1 MDHDSFVG
9 RGMERSTDRTV
20 FICDATPDSRV
31 VRDALVA
38 AGYAVLDVALSNLVA
53 RADIE
58 RPRVILIDADADGA
72 LDYVAQL
79 RDSLLDADD
88 IHVLFA
94 SNPDGVLASADDAR
108 HHEGSGM
115 YVRPIDVPALVW
127 QVGNLLGLPPGTAS
141 PAGRT
146 LPPSTT
152 RTSPHVTRLTDAPPS
167 LPPPSMRSAASFGPG
182 QDKAVTSRV
191 PTLSESS
198 AHATLAQTR
207 RFSPAEV
214 SPELRALL
222 AAAEEGMQDPGEYL
236 SATPSPEEEIES
248 VLPAELLAALDEPIE
263 EDDAEDELVGWP
275 RAEGASQSP
284 ERASSTGSR
293 EIGGPIDEGR
303 ASRSHSSSPD
313 EGRASRSHSRSPDEG
328 GASRSHSSSPDE
340 GGASRS
346 HSRSASDG
354 TSQVDP
360 PLDVSTHRSSL
371 GTNPPPAPDET
382 TEVPAL
388 SLQADIDPGPT
399 LPPTDNLDVFG
410 PTRSRELFPPAV
422 QREAIVSVV
431 AQAIAYRATGAMAFA
446 RTDGVRRITFREGD
460 FVAATSTSP
469 DESLVAFLG
478 IRGDVPRETLRR
490 LGNRFPACGR
500 HAGAALVA
508 RGYLRQDQMWLTLR
522 AHAEWLLGRVLELPD
537 ARLSVESEL
546 DAKSSGE
553 PSVFGG
559 SSGASVFVDVVRR
572 VISPADAVTRLG
584 GPDARVDAGDAPG
597 LLEECALD
605 SSDLDLVRASVGRS
619 LDDAL
624 GKAPEAGIAAILLA
638 LVHMGVVTI
647 HAAANANVASS
658 TSDDEA
664 LDDHALRE
672 RIRARLQLVEEG
684 DYFAVLGVPRNATG
698 YEIRRAFLE
707 LRRAFEPSRVST
719 STLADLYDDLRT
731 IVAVLE
737 EAYDILKD
745 SAQRERYRRAIE
757 MPGG

>member
-1 MDHDSFVG
+1 MDYDSLVG
-9 RGMERSTDRTV
+9 RGIERSTGRMV

-31 VRDALVA
+31 MRDALVA

-72 LDYVAQL
+72 LDVVAQL
-79 RDSLLDADD
+79 RDSLLDTDD

-94 SNPDGVLASADDAR
+94 SNPDGVLASADEAR

-115 YVRPIDVPALVW
+115 YVRPIDVPALVC
-127 QVGNLLGLPPGTAS
+127 QVGNLLGLPPD
-141 PAGRT
+141 PAGPASSASRT
-146 LPPSTT
+146 TPPSTT
-152 RTSPHVTRLTDAPPS
+152 LTSPHVTRLTGAPPS

-182 QDKAVTSRV
+182 QDPAVPSRV
-191 PTLSESS
+191 PTISESS
-198 AHATLAQTR
+198 AYPALSQTR

-222 AAAEEGMQDPGEYL
+222 AEAEEGMQDPGEYR
-236 SATPSPEEEIES
+236 SSTPSPEEEIES

-263 EDDAEDELVGWP
+263 EDDAEDELVGWL
-275 RAEGASQSP
+275 RAEGTSQSP
-284 ERASSTGSR
+284 ERGSTGSHD
-293 EIGGPIDEGR
+293 IGAPSE
-303 ASRSHSSSPD
+303 
-313 EGRASRSHSRSPDEG
+313 E
-328 GASRSHSSSPDE
+328 
-340 GGASRS
+340 
-346 HSRSASDG
+346 
-354 TSQVDP
+354 TSQVGQ
-360 PLDVSTHRSSL
+360 PLDSGPNPSSL
-371 GTNPPPAPDET
+371 GTNPPRTSDKT
-382 TEVPAL
+382 TEVPAQP
-388 SLQADIDPGPT
+388 LQGDIDQEPT
-399 LPPTDNLDVFG
+399 LPPTGDLDVFG

-422 QREAIVSVV
+422 QREAIVGVI
-431 AQAIAYRATGAMAFA
+431 ARAIAYRATGTMAFT

-460 FVAATSTSP
+460 LVAATSTAP

-478 IRGDVPRETLRR
+478 IRGDLPRETLRR
-490 LGNRFPACGR
+490 LGSRFPACGR

-508 RGYLRQDQMWLTLR
+508 RGYLRHDQMWPTLR
-522 AHAEWLLGRVLELPD
+522 AHAEWLLGRVFELPD

-546 DAKSSGE
+546 DARSSGE

-559 SSGASVFVDVVRR
+559 SSGAAVFVDVVRR
-572 VISPADAVTRLG
+572 VTSPADAVARLG
-584 GPDARVDAGDAPG
+584 GPDARVAAGDAPG

-605 SSDLDLVRASVGRS
+605 PSDLDLVRASIGRS

-624 GKAPEAGIAAILLA
+624 GKAPEAGIAAVLLA
-638 LVHMGVVTI
+638 LVQMGVFTI
-647 HAAANANVASS
+647 HAAANANVAPS
-658 TSDDEA
+658 TSDDGA

-684 DYFAVLGVPRNATG
+684 DYFALLGVPRNATG

-707 LRRAFEPSRVST
+707 LRRAFEPSRVSA

-737 EAYDILKD
+737 EAYDVLKD

-757 MPGG
+757 MPGV